1 MANGTARASELFRRR
16 KAASLRLGLGEI
28 EGGEAAVVIA
38 SVRPA
43 FDLLFLAIRNERQQ
57 DIPSLSSRLR
67 TTNY

>member
-1 MANGTARASELFRRR
+1 MANGTARANELFRRR
-16 KAASLRLGLGEI
+16 KAASLRLGLGEVRLP
-28 EGGEAAVVIA
+28 VVIA

-43 FDLLFLAIRNERQQ
+43 LDLLFLAIRNERQQ